1 MKNSQYPHW
10 LQHALFGHGFP
21 GPHDPV
27 YDLQLLGGGFTGGNE
42 GGSVGLVEGLEVVCF
57 GVGLGVPTLGVIDD
71 VTGAFSS

>member
-1 MKNSQYPHW
+1 M
-10 LQHALFGHGFP
+10 
-21 GPHDPV
+21 

-71 VTGAFSS
+71 VAVLTM